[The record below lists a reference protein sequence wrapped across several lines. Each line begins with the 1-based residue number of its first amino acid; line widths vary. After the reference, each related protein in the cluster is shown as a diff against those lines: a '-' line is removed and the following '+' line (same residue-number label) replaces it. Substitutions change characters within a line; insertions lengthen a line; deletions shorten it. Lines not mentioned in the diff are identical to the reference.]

1 MTTKLFKTKV
11 AIVILSLFGV
21 ISDVSSALP
30 ADEKT
35 QTKLSADSAVCK
47 RQNNENICAYSG
59 NAKFNQ
65 GAMNLQAQQI
75 TIYRIPSGKINR
87 IVAAGEHSHYS
98 TVIDSNQKPVDA
110 DANLITIYPDKNL
123 MVLEGNGQI
132 TTGQD
137 TYSGPHIV
145 YKFQSQV
152 K

>member
-1 MTTKLFKTKV
+1 MV
-11 AIVILSLFGV
+11 LFGIAV
-21 ISDVSSALP
+21 NVSSSLP
-30 ADEKT
+30 SDEKN
-35 QTKLSADSAVCK
+35 QTKLSANSAICK
-47 RQNNENICAYSG
+47 RQGNENICTYSG

-65 GAMNLQAQQI
+65 EAMNLQAQQI
-75 TIYRIPSGKINR
+75 TIYRIPSGKINK

-98 TVIDSNQKPVDA
+98 TTIDSNQKPVDA

-137 TYSGPHIV
+137 KYSGPHIV
-145 YKFQSQV
+145 YKFQPQA

>member
-1 MTTKLFKTKV
+1 MISKLFKIETIITII
-11 AIVILSLFGV
+11 ALFGITV
-21 ISDVSSALP
+21 DVSSALP

-35 QTKLSADSAVCK
+35 QTKLSADSAICK
-47 RQNNENICAYSG
+47 RQGNENICAYLG

-75 TIYRIPSGKINR
+75 TIYRISSGKINK
-87 IVAAGEHSHYS
+87 IVASGEHSHYS

-132 TTGQD
+132 TAGQD

-145 YKFQSQV
+145 YQFQPQT